1 MTSQNSPA
9 RDSSPSSP
17 AGIGQ
22 AYADYHAISL
32 APTESV
38 GIRELKRDASAIV
51 RTVRDEKQ
59 VIDVTYRGE
68 IVARIIPVER
78 PDERQRRLDE
88 FSKKLAVL
96 RKEVSERWMDGMSAV
111 EAVREQRREL

>member
-1 MTSQNSPA
+1 MTSQSSPA
-9 RDSSPSSP
+9 RDPAPSSP
-17 AGIGQ
+17 AGIEQ
-22 AYADYHAISL
+22 VCPDYLAISR

-38 GIRELKRDASAIV
+38 GIRELKRDARAIV
-51 RTVRDEKQ
+51 RTVRDDKQ

>member
-1 MTSQNSPA
+1 MTSQSSPA
-9 RDSSPSSP
+9 RDPAPSSP
-17 AGIGQ
+17 AGIEQ
-22 AYADYHAISL
+22 VYPDYHAIYR

-38 GIRELKRDASAIV
+38 GIRELKRDARAIV
-51 RTVRDEKQ
+51 RTVRDDKQ
-59 VIDVTYRGE
+59 VIDVTYRRE